1 MRPSVVKGKIAIT
14 GLGIFAAAGKNRTS
28 FTESLLTGKCAIGP
42 VDLFDVSLFT
52 GRIAAQ
58 VRDFDPLDY
67 FDRRIAGHLM
77 RADQFALIAAG
88 EALEMSGVRGN
99 YDPYDIGVSMG
110 AGAAGMYHSE
120 LWLKGILRG
129 EKSPPSLLRGF
140 LPDHTATAIAGHFGL
155 CGYQGSITTACSSS
169 ATAIGWGA
177 DLIATGRIKSC
188 LCGGT
193 DALSLLT
200 FAGFNS
206 LKVVDIDPCSPFSLG
221 RQGISLGEGAAFLV
235 LEDEAHAQARNARI
249 YGYIPGYAI
258 AGEAHHMTAPEPTG
272 QEAARVMRCALEA
285 AGISPDQVGWV
296 NAHGT
301 GTPLNDVVESK
312 AMRLVFGDGVG
323 SVPLVSTKAM
333 TGHCLG
339 AAGAIEIVATVIAL
353 NAGVIPQTLN
363 FRGKDP
369 ECDLDYGHAGV
380 RQSAAAIALSNSFA
394 FGGNTTSVVIQG
406 PATSDQRPR
415 LFRDKNEWSK

>member
-1 MRPSVVKGKIAIT
+1 MRPSSEKGKIAIT
-14 GLGIFAAAGKNRTS
+14 GLGIFCAAGKSRIS
-28 FTESLLTGKCAIGP
+28 FNESLLKGKCAIGP
-42 VDLFDVSLFT
+42 VNLFDVSQFPA
-52 GRIAAQ
+52 RIAAQ
-58 VRDFDPLDY
+58 VKDFNPLDY
-67 FDRRIAGHLM
+67 FDKKTAGHLM
-77 RADQFALIAAG
+77 RADQFALIAVG
-88 EALEMSGVRGN
+88 EALEMSGVRDR
-99 YDPYDIGVSMG
+99 YSPYDIGVSMG
-110 AGAAGMYHSE
+110 AGAAGMYHGE
-120 LWLKGILRG
+120 LWLKGFLRG
-129 EKSPPSLLRGF
+129 EKSHPSLLRGF
-140 LPDHTATAIAGHFGL
+140 LPDHTATSIAGQFGL

-177 DLIATGRIKSC
+177 DLIATGRIKAC
-188 LCGGT
+188 VCGGT

-206 LKVVDIDPCSPFSLG
+206 LKVVDTEPCSPFSLG

-235 LEDEAHAQARNARI
+235 LEDEAHAQTRGAKI
-249 YGYIPGYAI
+249 YGYILGYAI

-272 QEAARVMRCALEA
+272 KEAARVIRSALDH
-285 AGISPDQVGWV
+285 AGITADQVGWV

-312 AMRLVFGDGVG
+312 AMRLVFGDSAG

-353 NAGVIPQTLN
+353 NAGIIPQTLN
-363 FRGKDP
+363 FRGKDL

-380 RQSAAAIALSNSFA
+380 RESAAAIAVSNSFA
-394 FGGNTTSVVIQG
+394 FGGNTTSVVIEK
-406 PATSDQRPR
+406 PAASC
-415 LFRDKNEWSK
+415 

>member
-1 MRPSVVKGKIAIT
+1 MRQSPVKRKIAIT
-14 GLGIFAAAGKNRTS
+14 GLGIFCAAGKNSIS
-28 FTESLLTGKCAIGP
+28 FKKSLLEGKCAIGP
-42 VDLFDVSLFT
+42 VNLFDVSPFPAK
-52 GRIAAQ
+52 IAAQ
-58 VRDFDPLDY
+58 VKDFDPLDY
-67 FDRRIAGHLM
+67 FDKKTAGRLM
-77 RADQFALIAAG
+77 RADQFALIACG
-88 EALEMSGVRGN
+88 EALKMSGIRDR
-99 YDPYDIGVSMG
+99 YSPYDIGVSMG
-110 AGAAGMYHSE
+110 AGAAGMYHGE
-120 LWLKGILRG
+120 LWLRGLLKGER
-129 EKSPPSLLRGF
+129 SHPSLLRGI
-140 LPDHTATAIAGHFGL
+140 LPDRTATAIAGKFGL

-177 DLIATGRIKSC
+177 DLIATDRLKAC
-188 LCGGT
+188 VCGGT

-206 LKVVDIDPCSPFSLG
+206 LKVVDTEPCSPFSLG

-235 LEDEAHAQARNARI
+235 LEDEIHAKTSNARI

-272 QEAARVMRCALEA
+272 QEAARVMRSALIA
-285 AGISPDQVGWV
+285 AGISPDQVEWV

-312 AMRLVFGDGVG
+312 AMRLVFGNRAD
-323 SVPLVSTKAM
+323 SVPLVSTKAL

-369 ECDLDYGHAGV
+369 ECDLDYGHAGARESKRAFAV
-380 RQSAAAIALSNSFA
+380 SNSFA
-394 FGGNTTSVVIQG
+394 FGGNTTSVVI
-406 PATSDQRPR
+406 
-415 LFRDKNEWSK
+415 SKQ

>member
-1 MRPSVVKGKIAIT
+1 MRQSEIKGKIAIT
-14 GLGIFAAAGKNRTS
+14 GLGIFCAAGKNSSS
-28 FTESLLTGKCAIGP
+28 FKESLLMGKSAIGP
-42 VDLFDVSLFT
+42 VNLFDVSPFPAQ
-52 GRIAAQ
+52 IAAQ
-58 VRDFDPLDY
+58 IKDFDPLDY
-67 FDRRIAGHLM
+67 FDKKTAGRLM

-88 EALEMSGVRGN
+88 ESLKMSGLQN
-99 YDPYDIGVSMG
+99 HYSPYDIGVSMG
-110 AGAAGMYHSE
+110 AGAAGMYHGE
-120 LWLKGILRG
+120 LWLNGLLKGERRQ
-129 EKSPPSLLRGF
+129 PSLLRGI
-140 LPDHTATAIAGHFGL
+140 LPDRTATAIASQFGL

-177 DLIATGRIKSC
+177 DLIATNRIKAC

-206 LKVVDIDPCSPFSLG
+206 LKVIDPEPCSPFSLG
-221 RQGISLGEGAAFLV
+221 RQGISLGEGAAFLT
-235 LEDEAHAQARNARI
+235 LEDDTHAKARNARI

-272 QEAARVMRCALEA
+272 QESARVMRNAIEA
-285 AGISPDQVGWV
+285 AGLSPDQIGWI

-312 AMRLVFGDGVG
+312 AIRLVFGDRAE
-323 SVPLVSTKAM
+323 SVPLISTKSL

-380 RQSAAAIALSNSFA
+380 RECNATFAVSNSFA
-394 FGGNTTSVVIQG
+394 FGGNTTSVVI
-406 PATSDQRPR
+406 
-415 LFRDKNEWSK
+415 SKE